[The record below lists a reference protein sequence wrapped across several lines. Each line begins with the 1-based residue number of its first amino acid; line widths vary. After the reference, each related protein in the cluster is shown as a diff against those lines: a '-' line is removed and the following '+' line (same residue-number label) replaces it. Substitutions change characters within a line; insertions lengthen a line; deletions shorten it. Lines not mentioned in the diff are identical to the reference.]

1 MVFGWHLALEEK
13 SVKRLQASVEAVL
26 GVLAGA
32 RPQLTAVMPPEPLYA
47 PQAVAATQTRQ
58 TLMPGQHPPPREP
71 NARIPEDTTPG
82 GTGEPPP
89 GFVPTMRVVK
99 RGVDSQG
106 NQTTVEEMPLPHV
119 YRELNKPTHKGG
131 KGARPLNTGE

>member
-1 MVFGWHLALEEK
+1 
-13 SVKRLQASVEAVL
+13 
-26 GVLAGA
+26 
-32 RPQLTAVMPPEPLYA
+32 
-47 PQAVAATQTRQ
+47 
-58 TLMPGQHPPPREP
+58 
-71 NARIPEDTTPG
+71 
-82 GTGEPPP
+82 
-89 GFVPTMRVVK
+89 VVK